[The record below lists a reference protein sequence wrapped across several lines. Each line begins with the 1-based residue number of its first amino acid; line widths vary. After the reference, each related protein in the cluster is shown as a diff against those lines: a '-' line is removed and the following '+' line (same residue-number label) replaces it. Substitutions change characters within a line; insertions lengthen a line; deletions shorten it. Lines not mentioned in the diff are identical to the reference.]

1 MKKLLLVPVFL
12 VSFLASSSVY
22 AVEGVAVIDMRT
34 AVLATQV
41 STATFKALE
50 EEAEY
55 AGNVEQA
62 QLLQSDRQ
70 ALAEKLQKDGETLSQ
85 NEVAQMQRDIQAKT
99 KDLEFIVGKIQAKQ
113 NETAD
118 KVFRDLNPSLQKI
131 LSELIA
137 AKEVKVLLGRDN
149 VLFADTALDL
159 TDDVT
164 SMLDV
169 AAADSPDKK

>member
-85 NEVAQMQRDIQAKT
+85 DEVAQMQRDIQAKT

-169 AAADSPDKK
+169 AAADSADKK